1 MPRPGGRPPRPG
13 GRPPPPGLPLEG
25 SELLRAV
32 QLGRLFPD
40 SKEFVDM
47 PLAAPAEEILRA
59 FESGCGGEKPC
70 GGRESLYR
78 FISDHFHP
86 VGSDMERAEL
96 TDWRAEP
103 GGFLP
108 RVSGDVRE
116 WALSLHALWR
126 DLGRRTSPSL
136 TAHPERHSLL
146 YLPHPTV
153 VPGGRFRE
161 TYYWDSLWIV
171 QGLLV
176 SCMPH
181 TAVGIVENLLH
192 LLRAHG
198 VVPNGGRTYYLGR
211 SQPPLLSQMLRVLWD
226 APGVQGVKG
235 AGGLAERALEP
246 LLEEYRFMTEGNRAV
261 MLRDSAGTVHCL
273 GRYFVQTGAPRPE
286 SFWEDF
292 DLAKPLQSQSAKES
306 LYSELATAAESGWDF
321 SSRWME
327 GGTSLRDIKV
337 RRVVPVDLN
346 VFLLQMEENIA
357 FFAGNLGRS
366 EVMVDFLERAK
377 KRRRAMNAVMWDNR
391 ATQWKDV
398 ILDDH
403 LPDCSGQDG
412 VSSWRL
418 SGQIVASNFL
428 PLWLGLD
435 EVRGPDIVKSL
446 EGSGLVLKGGI
457 STSLVDSG
465 QQWDYPN
472 AWPPLQLMLIE
483 GVSRHDAAFAENLA
497 QRWLRACFEG
507 FQASGTMQE
516 KYDATVLGRAGGG
529 GEYVVQAGFGWTNGV
544 ALVLLE
550 KFGFLSPSG
559 SN

>member
-226 APGVQGVKG
+226 APGVEGVKG

-357 FFAGNLGRS
+357 FFAGNMGRS

-377 KRRRAMNAVMWDNR
+377 KRRRAMNAVMWDDR

>member
-1 MPRPGGRPPRPG
+1 MPRPGR
-13 GRPPPPGLPLEG
+13 RPPPPGLPLEG

-32 QLGRLFPD
+32 HLGRLFPD

-47 PLAAPAEEILRA
+47 PLAAPAEEISRA
-59 FESGCGGEKPC
+59 FEAGCGGEKPG
-70 GGRESLYR
+70 GGREALYR
-78 FISDHFHP
+78 FIADHFHP
-86 VGSDMERAEL
+86 AGSDMERAEL
-96 TDWRAEP
+96 ADWRAEP

-108 RVSGDVRE
+108 SVSGDVRE
-116 WALSLHALWR
+116 WALGLHALWR

-136 TAHPERHSLL
+136 ATHPERHSLL

-176 SCMPH
+176 SSMPQ

-198 VVPNGGRTYYLGR
+198 RVPNGGRTYYLGR

-226 APGVQGVKG
+226 APGVEGVKG

-261 MLRDSAGTVHCL
+261 MLRDRAGTVHCL

-337 RRVVPVDLN
+337 RRVIPVDLN

-357 FFAGNLGRS
+357 FFAGNLSRS
-366 EVMVDFLERAK
+366 QVMVDFQERAK
-377 KRRRAMNAVMWDNR
+377 KRRLAMNAVMWDDR

-398 ILDDH
+398 ILDDL
-403 LPDCSGQDG
+403 LPDCSGQSG

-435 EVRGPDIVKSL
+435 EVRGPEIVKSL

-457 STSLVDSG
+457 STSLIDSG

-483 GVSRHDAAFAENLA
+483 GTFRHDAAFAGSLA

-529 GEYVVQAGFGWTNGV
+529 GEYAVQAGFGWTNGV

>member
-1 MPRPGGRPPRPG
+1 MARPGGRPPAL
-13 GRPPPPGLPLEG
+13 GLPLG
-25 SELLRAV
+25 DSELLRAV

-47 PLAAPAEEILRA
+47 PLAAPAEEISRA
-59 FESGCGGEKPC
+59 FEACGGGEKPPP
-70 GGRESLYR
+70 GREALHR
-78 FISDHFHP
+78 FIADHFHP
-86 VGSDMERAEL
+86 AGSDLERAEL
-96 TDWRAEP
+96 ADWRAEP
-103 GGFLP
+103 QGFLP
-108 RVSGDVRE
+108 SVSGEPRE
-116 WALSLHALWR
+116 LALGLHALWR
-126 DLGRRTSPSL
+126 DLGRRTCSSL
-136 TAHPERHSLL
+136 AANPERHSLL

-198 VVPNGGRTYYLGR
+198 RVPNGGRTYYLGR

-226 APGVQGVKG
+226 APGVERVKG
-235 AGGLAERALEP
+235 PGGLAERSLEP
-246 LLEEYRFMTEGNRAV
+246 LLEEHRFMTEGNRTV
-261 MLRDSAGTVHCL
+261 MLRDSAGAVHCL
-273 GRYFVQTGAPRPE
+273 GRYFVQAGAPRPE

-292 DLAKPLQSQSAKES
+292 DLAAPLQSQSARES

-327 GGTSLRDIKV
+327 GGMSLQDTMV
-337 RRVVPVDLN
+337 RRVIPVDLN

-357 FFAGNLGRS
+357 FFAENLGRLEIS
-366 EVMVDFLERAK
+366 VAFLERAK
-377 KRRRAMNAVMWDNR
+377 KRRRAMNAVMWDDC
-391 ATQWKDV
+391 ATQWKD
-398 ILDDH
+398 IIMEDL
-403 LPDCSGQDG
+403 LPACSELGG
-412 VSSWRL
+412 VASWRL
-418 SGQIVASNFL
+418 SEQIVASNFL
-428 PLWLGLD
+428 PLWVGLD
-435 EVRGPDIVKSL
+435 EVRGPDVVKAL
-446 EGSGLVLKGGI
+446 ENSGLVLVGGI

-483 GVSRHDAAFAENLA
+483 GVSRHDAAFADSLA

-507 FQASGTMQE
+507 FKASGTMQE

-529 GEYVVQAGFGWTNGV
+529 GEYDVQVGFGWTNGV
-544 ALVLLE
+544 ALVLLQ
-550 KFGFLSPSG
+550 KFGFLSPSD
-559 SN
+559 SV

>member
-1 MPRPGGRPPRPG
+1 
-13 GRPPPPGLPLEG
+13 
-25 SELLRAV
+25 V

-357 FFAGNLGRS
+357 FFAGNMGRS

-377 KRRRAMNAVMWDNR
+377 KRRRAMNAVMWDDR